1 MKNKEKIH
9 QSVILNLIQDLQ
21 RLPLLLVNNL
31 RGRFRDPVLRHY
43 GARLAVMPR
52 FGMTPLFNNGGFT
65 LIELLV
71 VVLIIGILAA
81 VAVPQYQKAV
91 IKSRVA
97 EAKVGLS
104 ALQKAAHIAKLEAGD
119 PNLLGV
125 SDQELSLDLPES
137 NYWEYEIS
145 ECYGGKCSFGA
156 YGKNIMDGYEFALKD
171 DGFEVPGE
179 VHVAGFSC
187 WGGDDNSLD
196 KCKKMGFTKEYDE
209 GIYIE

>member
-1 MKNKEKIH
+1 MKESYLKGCFCFKEIKDCH
-9 QSVILNLIQDLQ
+9 SKLDLESST
-21 RLPLLLVNNL
+21 
-31 RGRFRDPVLRHY
+31 
-43 GARLAVMPR
+43 LAVEKPEASKTLKK
-52 FGMTPLFNNGGFT
+52 FQGLSCFITTHGFT